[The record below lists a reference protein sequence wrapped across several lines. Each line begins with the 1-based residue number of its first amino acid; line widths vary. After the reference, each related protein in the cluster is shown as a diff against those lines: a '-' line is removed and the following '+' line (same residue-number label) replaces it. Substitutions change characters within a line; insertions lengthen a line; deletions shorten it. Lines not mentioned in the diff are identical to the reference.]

1 MHRYLLICLCNSFRR
16 PPLADD
22 VGTKY
27 TMLDPRFDKRHRVRF
42 IENGV
47 VISILNQ
54 IFRNDEN
61 KLLTIMS
68 MLIMLWLLIFTDAA
82 ATTDEG
88 SQDDG

>member
-1 MHRYLLICLCNSFRR
+1 MQFFRR
-16 PPLADD
+16 PPLADNIR
-22 VGTKY
+22 TKY
-27 TMLDPRFDKRHRVRF
+27 TMLDPRFDKRHHARL

-54 IFRNDEN
+54 IFRIDEN

-68 MLIMLWLLIFTDAA
+68 MLIMLWLLIFTYDAA
-82 ATTDEG
+82 TADEG

>member
-1 MHRYLLICLCNSFRR
+1 M
-16 PPLADD
+16 
-22 VGTKY
+22 KY
-27 TMLDPRFDKRHRVRF
+27 TMLDPRFDKRHRARF

-68 MLIMLWLLIFTDAA
+68 MLIMLWLLIFTDDV
-82 ATTDEG
+82 ATADEG

>member
-1 MHRYLLICLCNSFRR
+1 MLKTLLICLCNSFRR
-16 PPLADD
+16 PPIADD
-22 VGTKY
+22 IGTEY
-27 TMLDPRFDKRHRVRF
+27 TMLDPRFDKRHHARF

-47 VISILNQ
+47 VITILNQ
-54 IFRNDEN
+54 IFRIDEN

-82 ATTDEG
+82 ATADEG

>member
-22 VGTKY
+22 IGTKY
-27 TMLDPRFDKRHRVRF
+27 TMLDPRFDKHHRARF

-54 IFRNDEN
+54 IFRIDEK

-68 MLIMLWLLIFTDAA
+68 MLIMLWLLIFTYVV
-82 ATTDEG
+82 ATADEG

>member
-1 MHRYLLICLCNSFRR
+1 MLKNLLICLCNSFRR

-22 VGTKY
+22 IGTKY
-27 TMLDPRFDKRHRVRF
+27 TMLDPRFDKRHRARF

-47 VISILNQ
+47 VITILNQ
-54 IFRNDEN
+54 IFRIDEN

-68 MLIMLWLLIFTDAA
+68 MLIMLWLLIFTDVV
-82 ATTDEG
+82 ATADEG

>member
-1 MHRYLLICLCNSFRR
+1 MLMQFLR

-22 VGTKY
+22 IGMKY
-27 TMLDPRFDKRHRVRF
+27 TMLDPRFDKRHRARF

-47 VISILNQ
+47 VITILNQ
-54 IFRNDEN
+54 IFRIDEN

-82 ATTDEG
+82 ATADEG

>member
-1 MHRYLLICLCNSFRR
+1 MLKNLLICLCNSFRR

-22 VGTKY
+22 IGTKY
-27 TMLDPRFDKRHRVRF
+27 TMLDPRFDKRHRARF

-47 VISILNQ
+47 VITILNQ
-54 IFRNDEN
+54 IFRIDEN

-68 MLIMLWLLIFTDAA
+68 MLIMHWLLILTDGA
-82 ATTDEG
+82 ATAYEG

>member
-1 MHRYLLICLCNSFRR
+1 MLENLLI
-16 PPLADD
+16 
-22 VGTKY
+22 
-27 TMLDPRFDKRHRVRF
+27 DPRFDKNHRARF

-54 IFRNDEN
+54 IFRIDEN

-82 ATTDEG
+82 ATADEG

>member
-1 MHRYLLICLCNSFRR
+1 MLKNLLICLCNSFRR

-22 VGTKY
+22 IGTKY
-27 TMLDPRFDKRHRVRF
+27 TMLDPRFNKRHRARF

-47 VISILNQ
+47 VITISNQ
-54 IFRNDEN
+54 IFQIAGN

-82 ATTDEG
+82 TTADEG

>member
-1 MHRYLLICLCNSFRR
+1 
-16 PPLADD
+16 
-22 VGTKY
+22 
-27 TMLDPRFDKRHRVRF
+27 MLDPRFDKHHRARF

-47 VISILNQ
+47 VITILNQ
-54 IFRNDEN
+54 IFQIDEN

-82 ATTDEG
+82 TTTDEG